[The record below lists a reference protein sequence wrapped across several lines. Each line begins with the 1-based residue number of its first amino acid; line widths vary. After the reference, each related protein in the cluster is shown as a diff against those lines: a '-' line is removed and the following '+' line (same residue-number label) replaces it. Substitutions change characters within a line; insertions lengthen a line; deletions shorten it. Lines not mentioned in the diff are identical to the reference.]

1 MREIKVK
8 AWDNFRKRFYTSPKW
23 VEFHIDIEGKLTA
36 KNYEVKGYQQLEII
50 ESSGFYD
57 VDKTEIFE
65 GYIVKFNQLDSN
77 LNIKEY
83 VSKVSLYKGCFGV
96 YIQDTFITLKKIF
109 NGYSKVKVIGNIFE
123 NPEILKKYGL

>member
-36 KNYEVKGYQQLEII
+36 KNYGVTGYQQLEII
-50 ESSGFYD
+50 QSSGFFD

-65 GYIVKFNQLDSN
+65 GYILKFNQLDSS

-83 VSKVSLYKGCFGV
+83 TSKVILYKGCFGV
-96 YIQDTFITLKKIF
+96 YIQDTFITLKKVF
-109 NGYSKVKVIGNIFE
+109 NGYSKVKVLGNIFE
-123 NPEILKKYGL
+123 NPELKNQ